1 MAIDTKPNLSS
12 NKFEQCVGDSL
23 TLSGN
28 TNVHGTFII
37 QSGGTVSILSNK
49 GQGKI
54 LVSDASGVGTW
65 QINNSVSGATNGLTK
80 IGQKIKLGGDLTG
93 DTIINTANNDLSLCS
108 STYTNRG
115 ILLNQTSDE
124 LKFLWA
130 DTGNTC
136 MSCAGFTPA
145 NISLLSQY
153 AGGGCSAG
161 ISMVHAD
168 NRICF
173 DSAGTVRTYH
183 DTSGLWYTG
192 DYSSSVSARW
202 IPDAAWVTGQTGGIT
217 FLDLADTPNS
227 YVGHSGKLLTVND
240 GASGITFSIVSIQR
254 PEFIVNNETEFEFAY
269 TEINTNYGGGTIRF
283 GSSFGLSKNHSF
295 SHEGI
300 TIECDYNQL
309 FMNGYS
315 ITINGGSS
323 CYYNN
328 GFFDSVVAGSKF
340 IFVAGYVSTTYTFY
354 NCRFHKFLDSGSAVV
369 FNSVAVTG
377 SVHIFLKDSWI
388 SGTVDISA
396 YIFLIQT
403 SSSTAVTDITVTG
416 LRSLLIF
423 SQTRLIGFTGT
434 KPPSGLSYIYDG
446 TSTVS
451 TSSLVPDTIYNI
463 IDHNVLTNTALVA
476 SGTTYGHISG
486 QAQTIYGPKTFD
498 SELMI
503 STSAIIISAD
513 TSNNL
518 TFTDSVTGTK
528 TLAELASGGSGGGGG
543 IGWSNLANGSTIAGC
558 GTVASG
564 STICRYTVYGVNAL
578 KNVTSGDNNIAIG
591 YLALSANTTGIG
603 NIGIGGSALYS
614 NINGHYNIAQG
625 MESLYNN
632 ISGQYNVGIGYVSL
646 WCNTT
651 GCDNVAVG
659 QAALNGNVSGCYNV
673 ALGCSALLVNSSGNN
688 NVGIGKR
695 TLYNNDTGIMNIA
708 IGDSSLF
715 GNTTGSYNV
724 AISECALYCNKT
736 GLNNIAI
743 GDFAM
748 FYNTGGTCNIG
759 IGLEAL
765 YSNIS
770 GNGNISIGVDN
781 LNNSI
786 SGCDNIALGNL
797 NANSIVSGSNNTF
810 IGKYVGHNE
819 TGSYK
824 LHIGSNSSSV
834 NSKSLI
840 YGEFDNEKL
849 CIRGQTYMSGLT
861 NSTKS
866 NVIYYDIS
874 TNELSYGIV
883 SGGTGGSLSEF
894 TITGDSSSTGF
905 TINHAKNKQF
915 VGVEIIRNSS
925 PYPTVYT
932 STYRTNANCVCIT
945 FDTAPANGLEYKILV
960 SS

>member
-183 DTSGLWYTG
+183 DTSGLWYTS
-192 DYSSSVSARW
+192 DYSGSVSARW
-202 IPDAAWVTGQTGGIT
+202 IPDAAWVTGQT
-217 FLDLADTPNS
+217 
-227 YVGHSGKLLTVND
+227 
-240 GASGITFSIVSIQR
+240 
-254 PEFIVNNETEFEFAY
+254 
-269 TEINTNYGGGTIRF
+269 
-283 GSSFGLSKNHSF
+283 
-295 SHEGI
+295 
-300 TIECDYNQL
+300 
-309 FMNGYS
+309 
-315 ITINGGSS
+315 
-323 CYYNN
+323 
-328 GFFDSVVAGSKF
+328 
-340 IFVAGYVSTTYTFY
+340 
-354 NCRFHKFLDSGSAVV
+354 
-369 FNSVAVTG
+369 
-377 SVHIFLKDSWI
+377 
-388 SGTVDISA
+388 
-396 YIFLIQT
+396 
-403 SSSTAVTDITVTG
+403 
-416 LRSLLIF
+416 
-423 SQTRLIGFTGT
+423 
-434 KPPSGLSYIYDG
+434 
-446 TSTVS
+446 
-451 TSSLVPDTIYNI
+451 
-463 IDHNVLTNTALVA
+463 
-476 SGTTYGHISG
+476 
-486 QAQTIYGPKTFD
+486 
-498 SELMI
+498 
-503 STSAIIISAD
+503 
-513 TSNNL
+513 
-518 TFTDSVTGTK
+518 
-528 TLAELASGGSGGGGG
+528 GGGGG

-558 GTVASG
+558 GTVTSG
-564 STICRYTVYGVNAL
+564 STICRNTVYGVNAL